1 MLTRTYLKKPNIL
14 SSYIII
20 KKIIV
25 NITIKKT
32 QILFENYN
40 IIR

>member
-1 MLTRTYLKKPNIL
+1 MLTRKYLKKPNIL

-25 NITIKKT
+25 NITIKT